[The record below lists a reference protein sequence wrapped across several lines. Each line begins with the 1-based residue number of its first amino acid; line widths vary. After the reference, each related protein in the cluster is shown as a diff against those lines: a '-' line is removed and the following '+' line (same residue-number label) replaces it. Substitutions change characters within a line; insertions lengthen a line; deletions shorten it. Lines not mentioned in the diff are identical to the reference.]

1 MTGEFLYS
9 LVSNQKKEHMK
20 KENKEQIVV
29 SAANG
34 KLRKPLEQLVLLA
47 GFEISATD
55 ERSYETTISSP
66 ELEKNIQL
74 VFAKPPDVSRLLS
87 KNPKQITAGITGGD
101 VLYEQRIEPDLLLDF
116 GLITPWLAPVV
127 LKLLAT
133 PNGLKKPEIQR
144 LAELGRYESSSDTD
158 PTSNQY
164 QKMRATMQQLL
175 VDSTV
180 YTSLTRMVSEYFEN
194 DQAITIFGLAG
205 TIEGVWRSDSDSLV
219 IADRVETGLT
229 AQKNGLLSIAPITEL
244 NKLGVLLSPNSSD
257 EDLATVTQLSSK
269 ILKIPDQF
277 GATKPWKRKPLTVE
291 EIITNGSLR
300 WLYVLGQN
308 NTRDDRFTPR
318 PLFFDESMKTIDLAK
333 KILGAEGTLVTS
345 DDPARIRQFFEYA
358 DKWADPVVI
367 YLFRQ
372 ALKLGGYLLIPKGFY
387 SFVNRLIPV
396 STNPGEN
403 RTSIH

>member
-1 MTGEFLYS
+1 
-9 LVSNQKKEHMK
+9 MK
-20 KENKEQIVV
+20 KEKEQVII

-34 KLRKPLEQLVLLA
+34 KLRKPLERLVLLA

-55 ERSYETTISSP
+55 ERSYETIISSP

-74 VFAKPPDVSRLLS
+74 VFAKPPDVSRLHS
-87 KNPKQITAGITGGD
+87 KNPKQITAGITGDD

-127 LKLLAT
+127 LRLLAT

-158 PTSNQY
+158 PTSNRY
-164 QKMRATMQQLL
+164 QKMRATMQKLL

-205 TIEGVWRSDSDSLV
+205 TIEGVWRSDSNSLV

-229 AQKNGLLSIAPITEL
+229 AQKNGLQNIAPIAEL
-244 NKLGVLLSPNSSD
+244 NKFGVLLSPNSSD
-257 EDLATVTQLSSK
+257 ENLATVAQLSNK
-269 ILKIPDQF
+269 ILRIPDQF
-277 GATKPWKRKPLTVE
+277 GTIKTWKRKPVTVE
-291 EIITNGSLR
+291 EIVSNGSLR

-333 KILGAEGTLVTS
+333 KILGAEGMLVTS
-345 DDPARIRQFFEYA
+345 DDPTRIRQFFEYA

-387 SFVNRLIPV
+387 SFVNRFIPV